1 MKLLYFTS
9 LVLNKDKTIEKA
21 TQKNE
26 ITLII
31 TTLSFEV

>member
-1 MKLLYFTS
+1 MKFLFFTS
-9 LVLNKDKTIEKA
+9 LHLNKDKTIERA

-26 ITLII
+26 ITTII